1 MGLASGEA
9 ILFHPELLFKQNLK
23 RRMKD
28 EVMTGRRGD
37 RETG

>member
-9 ILFHPELLFKQNLK
+9 ILFHPELLFKRNLK

-28 EVMTGRRGD
+28 EGGRMK
-37 RETG
+37 